1 MERNMRYRHIAI
13 IGLLVLTN
21 IATIVYFVSLYHS
34 AQEYDNAL
42 YSLQYNYDSQIS
54 GLAME
59 LATKQNEIGHAT
71 YFIIGIPLQNKT
83 FNDYPA
89 CYLGCM
95 DMTFNGVNVRKT
107 FIQAYDNT
115 LNSLRK

>member
-1 MERNMRYRHIAI
+1 MRYRHIVI
-13 IGLLVLTN
+13 IVLLLLTN
-21 IATIVYFVSLYHS
+21 VATAVYFTSQYHS
-34 AQEYDNAL
+34 AHEHDYAL
-42 YSLQYNYDSQIS
+42 DSLKSNYDLQIS
-54 GLAME
+54 RLAIE
-59 LATKQNEIGHAT
+59 LATKQNEIGHGT
-71 YFIIGIPLQNKT
+71 YFVIGIPLANKT
-83 FNDYPA
+83 VNDYPA